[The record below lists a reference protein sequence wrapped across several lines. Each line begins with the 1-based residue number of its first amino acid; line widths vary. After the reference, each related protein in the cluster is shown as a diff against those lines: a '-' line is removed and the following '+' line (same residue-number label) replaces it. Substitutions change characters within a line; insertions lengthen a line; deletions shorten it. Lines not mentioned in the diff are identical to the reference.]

1 MGCRNTKGVEYC
13 DEELINEQYPY
24 RRAYLGSHRTVG
36 IRSDN
41 RYSDITL
48 VILLCVT
55 IKKCENKFIVKL
67 PPLQVS
73 SNFVEASLV
82 APASTQLHPTS
93 KPPANPTM
101 DPHNSRFSPPYQ
113 RSHSRS
119 RSPYSHTNDA
129 RPRHHSSRSRS
140 PHRHHHRS
148 HHRSHHRA
156 EPSKSSK
163 ALPLGARPISK
174 HDLEKYKSL
183 LGLYLDIQKGL
194 VFEELDEREVKGR
207 WRSFVG
213 KW

>member
-13 DEELINEQYPY
+13 DEGLINEQYPY

-93 KPPANPTM
+93 KPPANPQWIPIIRVSHPLISAPTRALDLHTHIPTM
-101 DPHNSRFSPPYQ
+101 HVPATIPRAPVLRIGITIAHTTAHTTAPNPP
-113 RSHSRS
+113 
-119 RSPYSHTNDA
+119 
-129 RPRHHSSRSRS
+129 
-140 PHRHHHRS
+140 
-148 HHRSHHRA
+148 
-156 EPSKSSK
+156 
-163 ALPLGARPISK
+163 
-174 HDLEKYKSL
+174 SL
-183 LGLYLDIQKGL
+183 LRLY
-194 VFEELDEREVKGR
+194 R
-207 WRSFVG
+207 
-213 KW
+213 